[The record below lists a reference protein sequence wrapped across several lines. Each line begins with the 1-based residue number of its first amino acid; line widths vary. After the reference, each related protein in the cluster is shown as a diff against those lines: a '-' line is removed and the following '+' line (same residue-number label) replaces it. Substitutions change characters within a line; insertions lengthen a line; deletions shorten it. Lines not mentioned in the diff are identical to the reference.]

1 MLIKLE
7 VLIWYLMMH
16 KNRKWVDSPHTRQW
30 RYLKNEREDQSKGTG
45 EVPAKNPLKVKS
57 VIEKSPRTQECK
69 S

>member
-30 RYLKNEREDQSKGTG
+30 RYLKNEREEPIKGQRWGTSQKPSEG
-45 EVPAKNPLKVKS
+45 
-57 VIEKSPRTQECK
+57 
-69 S
+69 